1 MKYLYVELLVVT
13 SFRAYQGIRFARFRK
28 HTVTTTSIFFY
39 ILCLPIRLYIVF
51 TTLDG
56 RLLSVARLD
65 LFLRNSV
72 EIKTDTINDLYVNI
86 FTLIKMIR
94 F

>member
-1 MKYLYVELLVVT
+1 MVT

-28 HTVTTTSIFFY
+28 HTVTTTSIFFFY
-39 ILCLPIRLYIVF
+39 ILCLSICLYIVF

-56 RLLSVARLD
+56 RLLSVAQLD
-65 LFLRNSV
+65 LFLRNSM